1 MADTQSAPQEEV
13 SSNTQPGSIE
23 EAEEA
28 FLKMMN
34 PPPEDTEES
43 EETQASEEVSEDEPG
58 PSESRVVDESQE
70 ETEDE
75 AEEEED
81 SEESPEEDEPEEE
94 SETETVYTVRVDGKD
109 VEVTEDELLKG
120 YSRQADYTKKTQ
132 ELAEYRKEMD
142 NAFAYYQNEVQQ
154 TQQARAQYVDAVES
168 AIQNNYAHLQQFANI
183 DWERLKSEDRE
194 EYLTKRDDYRQAQE
208 QIDSL
213 KQEHHAA
220 AEKQQV
226 EMQEQHKRI
235 WAEEHQ
241 KMSQVI
247 PDWKDDEK
255 RMAISKA
262 VGEYA
267 LARGYTQEEL
277 NQLVDHRSII
287 MLMKA
292 KAYEDIQ
299 QKQTAVRSKKVR
311 NKPKVLRSKAKKDK
325 ASTSKRTRIA
335 KIGRLKETGHVD
347 DAADLIFDMLE

>member
-13 SSNTQPGSIE
+13 SSNTQPGSMQ

-34 PPPEDTEES
+34 PPPEDNEES
-43 EETQASEEVSEDEPG
+43 EETQASEEVSEDEPE
-58 PSESRVVDESQE
+58 PSEEESE
-70 ETEDE
+70 EKSEEE
-75 AEEEED
+75 AEEED
-81 SEESPEEDEPEEE
+81 SEESPEEEEPEEE

-132 ELAEYRKEMD
+132 ELAEHRKEID

-154 TQQARAQYVDAVES
+154 TQQVRAQYVDAVES

-208 QIDSL
+208 QIDGL
-213 KQEHHAA
+213 KQEHQVA
-220 AEKQQV
+220 AEKQQA
-226 EMQEQHKRI
+226 EMQEQHKRV
-235 WAEEHQ
+235 WAEEHE
-241 KMSQVI
+241 KMSQAI

-299 QKQTAVRSKKVR
+299 QKQTAVRSKKVK
-311 NKPKVLRSKAKKDK
+311 NKPKVIRSKAKKDK
-325 ASTSKRTRIA
+325 VSDSKRTRTA
-335 KIGRLKETGHVD
+335 KIGRLKDTGRVD
-347 DAADLIFDMLE
+347 DAADLIFDMLEE

>member
-43 EETQASEEVSEDEPG
+43 EETQASEEVSKDEPE
-58 PSESRVVDESQE
+58 PSDVESEEESE
-70 ETEDE
+70 EE
-75 AEEEED
+75 AEEED

-142 NAFAYYQNEVQQ
+142 NAFAYYQNEVEQ

-183 DWERLKSEDRE
+183 DWERLKLEDRE

-208 QIDSL
+208 QIEGL
-213 KQEHHAA
+213 KQEHHTA

-226 EMQEQHKRI
+226 EMQEQHKRV

-241 KMSQVI
+241 KMAQVI
-247 PDWKDDEK
+247 PDWNDNEK
-255 RMAISKA
+255 RAAISKA

-299 QKQTAVRSKKVR
+299 QKQTSVRSKKVK
-311 NKPKVLRSKAKKDK
+311 NKPKVVRSKAKKDK
-325 ASTSKRTRIA
+325 ASTSKRTRTA

-347 DAADLIFDMLE
+347 DAADLIFDMLEE

>member
-1 MADTQSAPQEEV
+1 MADTQPAPQEEV

-43 EETQASEEVSEDEPG
+43 EEPQASEEVSEDEPE
-58 PSESRVVDESQE
+58 PSDVESEEESE
-70 ETEDE
+70 EE
-75 AEEEED
+75 AEEED

-142 NAFAYYQNEVQQ
+142 NAFAYYQNEVEQ

-183 DWERLKSEDRE
+183 DWERLKLEDRE

-208 QIDSL
+208 QIEGL

-226 EMQEQHKRI
+226 EMQEQHKRV

-241 KMSQVI
+241 KMSQAI

-325 ASTSKRTRIA
+325 ASTSKRTRTA
-335 KIGRLKETGHVD
+335 KIGRLKESGHID

>member
-1 MADTQSAPQEEV
+1 MADTQPAPQEEV
-13 SSNTQPGSIE
+13 SSNTRPGSIQ

-28 FLKMMN
+28 FLKMIN
-34 PPPEDTEES
+34 PPPEDNEES
-43 EETQASEEVSEDEPG
+43 EETQASEEVSEDEPE
-58 PSESRVVDESQE
+58 PSDVESEEESE
-70 ETEDE
+70 EE
-75 AEEEED
+75 AEEED

-142 NAFAYYQNEVQQ
+142 NALAYYQNEIQQ

-168 AIQNNYAHLQQFANI
+168 AIQNNYAHLQQFQNV
-183 DWERLKSEDRE
+183 DWERLKLEDRE

-213 KQEHHAA
+213 KQEHQAA
-220 AEKQQV
+220 AEKQQA
-226 EMQEQHKRI
+226 EMQEQHKRV

-241 KMSQVI
+241 KMAQII
-247 PDWKDDEK
+247 PDWNDNEK

-299 QKQTAVRSKKVR
+299 QKHTAVRSKKVR
-311 NKPKVLRSKAKKDK
+311 NKPKVVRSKAKKDK
-325 ASTSKRTRIA
+325 VSDSKRTRTA
-335 KIGRLKETGHVD
+335 KIGRLKESGHVD
-347 DAADLIFDMLE
+347 DAADLIFDMLEK

>member
-1 MADTQSAPQEEV
+1 MADTQPAPQEEV
-13 SSNTQPGSIE
+13 SSNSQPGSMQ

-34 PPPEDTEES
+34 PPPEDNEES
-43 EETQASEEVSEDEPG
+43 EETQASEEVSEDEPE
-58 PSESRVVDESQE
+58 PSEEESE
-70 ETEDE
+70 EKSEEE
-75 AEEEED
+75 AEEED
-81 SEESPEEDEPEEE
+81 SEESPEEEEPEEE

-132 ELAEYRKEMD
+132 ELAEHRKEMD

-168 AIQNNYAHLQQFANI
+168 AIQNNYAHLQQFANV
-183 DWERLKSEDRE
+183 DWERLKLEDRE

-208 QIDSL
+208 QIDGL
-213 KQEHHAA
+213 KQEHQVA
-220 AEKQQV
+220 AEKQQA
-226 EMQEQHKRI
+226 EMQEQHKRV
-235 WAEEHQ
+235 WAEEHE

-267 LARGYTQEEL
+267 LSRGYTQEEL

-299 QKQTAVRSKKVR
+299 QKQTAVRSKKVK
-311 NKPKVLRSKAKKDK
+311 NKPKVIRSKAKKDK
-325 ASTSKRTRIA
+325 VSDSKRTRTA
-335 KIGRLKETGHVD
+335 KIGRLKDTGRVD
-347 DAADLIFDMLE
+347 DAADLIFDMLEE

>member
-1 MADTQSAPQEEV
+1 MNADTQLAPQEEV
-13 SSNTQPGSIE
+13 SSNAQPGSIQ

-34 PPPEDTEES
+34 PPPEDNEES
-43 EETQASEEVSEDEPG
+43 EETQASEEVSEDEPE
-58 PSESRVVDESQE
+58 PSDAESEEESE
-70 ETEDE
+70 EE
-75 AEEEED
+75 AEEED

-132 ELAEYRKEMD
+132 ELAEHRKELD
-142 NAFAYYQNEVQQ
+142 NAFAYYQNEIQQ

-168 AIQNNYAHLQQFANI
+168 AIQNNYAHLQQFQNI
-183 DWERLKSEDRE
+183 DWERLKAEDRE

-208 QIDSL
+208 QIESL
-213 KQEHHAA
+213 KQQHQAA
-220 AEKQQV
+220 AEKQQA
-226 EMQEQHKRI
+226 EMQEQQKRV

-241 KMSQVI
+241 KMSQAI
-247 PDWKDDEK
+247 PDWNDDEK

-262 VGEYA
+262 VAEYA

-311 NKPKVLRSKAKKDK
+311 NKPKVVRSKAKKDK
-325 ASTSKRTRIA
+325 ASDSKRTRAA
-335 KIGRLKETGHVD
+335 KLGRLKESGHVD
-347 DAADLIFDMLE
+347 DAADLIFDMLEE

>member
-1 MADTQSAPQEEV
+1 MADTQPAPQEEV
-13 SSNTQPGSIE
+13 SSNMQPGSMQ

-34 PPPEDTEES
+34 PPPEDNEES
-43 EETQASEEVSEDEPG
+43 EETQASEEVSEDEPE
-58 PSESRVVDESQE
+58 PSEEESE
-70 ETEDE
+70 EKSEEE
-75 AEEEED
+75 AEEED
-81 SEESPEEDEPEEE
+81 SEESPEEEEPEEE

-132 ELAEYRKEMD
+132 ELAEHRKEID

-154 TQQARAQYVDAVES
+154 TQQVRAQYVDAVES
-168 AIQNNYAHLQQFANI
+168 AIQNNYAHLQQFANV
-183 DWERLKSEDRE
+183 DWEKLKSEDRE

-208 QIDSL
+208 QIDGL
-213 KQEHHAA
+213 KQEHQVA
-220 AEKQQV
+220 AEKQQA
-226 EMQEQHKRI
+226 EMQEQHKRV
-235 WAEEHQ
+235 WAEEHE

-267 LARGYTQEEL
+267 LSRGYTQEEL

-299 QKQTAVRSKKVR
+299 QKQTAVRSKKVK
-311 NKPKVLRSKAKKDK
+311 NKPKVIRSKAKKDK
-325 ASTSKRTRIA
+325 VSDSKRTRTA
-335 KIGRLKETGHVD
+335 KIGRLKDTGRVD
-347 DAADLIFDMLE
+347 DAADLIFDMLEE

>member
-1 MADTQSAPQEEV
+1 MADTQPAPQEEV
-13 SSNTQPGSIE
+13 SSNTQPGSIQ

-34 PPPEDTEES
+34 PPPEDNEES
-43 EETQASEEVSEDEPG
+43 EETQASEEVSEDEPE
-58 PSESRVVDESQE
+58 PSNVESEEESE
-70 ETEDE
+70 EE
-75 AEEEED
+75 AEEED

-142 NAFAYYQNEVQQ
+142 NAFAYYQNEVEQ

-168 AIQNNYAHLQQFANI
+168 AIQNNYAHLQQFQNI
-183 DWERLKSEDRE
+183 DWERLKLEDRE

-213 KQEHHAA
+213 KQEHHTAV
-220 AEKQQV
+220 EKQQV
-226 EMQEQHKRI
+226 EMQEQHKRV

-277 NQLVDHRSII
+277 NQLIDHRSII

-299 QKQTAVRSKKVR
+299 QKQTAVRSKKVK
-311 NKPKVLRSKAKKDK
+311 NKPKVVRSKAKKDK
-325 ASTSKRTRIA
+325 VSDSKRTRTA
-335 KIGRLKETGHVD
+335 KIGRLVD
-347 DAADLIFDMLE
+347 DAADLIFDMLEE

>member
-1 MADTQSAPQEEV
+1 MADTQPAPQEEV
-13 SSNTQPGSIE
+13 SSNTQPGSIQ

-34 PPPEDTEES
+34 PPPEDNEES
-43 EETQASEEVSEDEPG
+43 EETQASEEVSEDEPE
-58 PSESRVVDESQE
+58 PSDVESEEESE
-70 ETEDE
+70 EE
-75 AEEEED
+75 AEEED

-168 AIQNNYAHLQQFANI
+168 AIQNNYAHLQQFQNI
-183 DWERLKSEDRE
+183 DWERLKLEDRE

-213 KQEHHAA
+213 KQEHHTAV
-220 AEKQQV
+220 EKQQV
-226 EMQEQHKRI
+226 EMQEQHKRV

-325 ASTSKRTRIA
+325 ASTSKPTRTA
-335 KIGRLKETGHVD
+335 KIGRLKESGHID

>member
-1 MADTQSAPQEEV
+1 
-13 SSNTQPGSIE
+13 
-23 EAEEA
+23 
-28 FLKMMN
+28 
-34 PPPEDTEES
+34 
-43 EETQASEEVSEDEPG
+43 
-58 PSESRVVDESQE
+58 
-70 ETEDE
+70 
-75 AEEEED
+75 
-81 SEESPEEDEPEEE
+81 
-94 SETETVYTVRVDGKD
+94 
-109 VEVTEDELLKG
+109 
-120 YSRQADYTKKTQ
+120 
-132 ELAEYRKEMD
+132 MD
-142 NAFAYYQNEVQQ
+142 NAFAYYQNEVEQ

-183 DWERLKSEDRE
+183 DWERLKLEDRE

-208 QIDSL
+208 QIEGL

-226 EMQEQHKRI
+226 EMQEQHKRV

-241 KMSQVI
+241 KMSQAI

-325 ASTSKRTRIA
+325 ASTSKRTRTA
-335 KIGRLKETGHVD
+335 KIGRLKESGHID

>member
-1 MADTQSAPQEEV
+1 MADTQAAPQEEV
-13 SSNTQPGSIE
+13 SSNTQPGSIQ

-28 FLKMMN
+28 FLKMIN
-34 PPPEDTEES
+34 PPPEDNEES
-43 EETQASEEVSEDEPG
+43 EETQASEEVSEDEPE
-58 PSESRVVDESQE
+58 PSDVESEEESE
-70 ETEDE
+70 EE
-75 AEEEED
+75 AEEED

-168 AIQNNYAHLQQFANI
+168 AIQNNYAHLQQFQNV
-183 DWERLKSEDRE
+183 DWERLKLEDRE

-213 KQEHHAA
+213 KQEHQAA
-220 AEKQQV
+220 AEKQQA
-226 EMQEQHKRI
+226 EMQEQHKRV

-241 KMSQVI
+241 KMAQII
-247 PDWKDDEK
+247 PDWKDNEK

-311 NKPKVLRSKAKKDK
+311 NKPKVVRSKAKKDK
-325 ASTSKRTRIA
+325 VSDSKRTRTA

-347 DAADLIFDMLE
+347 DAADLIFDMLEK

>member
-1 MADTQSAPQEEV
+1 MADTQPAPQEEV
-13 SSNTQPGSIE
+13 SSNSQPGSMQ

-34 PPPEDTEES
+34 PPPEDNEES
-43 EETQASEEVSEDEPG
+43 EETQASEEVSEDEPE
-58 PSESRVVDESQE
+58 PSEEESE
-70 ETEDE
+70 EKSEDE
-75 AEEEED
+75 TEEED
-81 SEESPEEDEPEEE
+81 SEESPEEEESEEE

-132 ELAEYRKEMD
+132 ELAEHRKEMD

-168 AIQNNYAHLQQFANI
+168 AIQNNYAHLQQFANV
-183 DWERLKSEDRE
+183 DWERLKLEDRE

-208 QIDSL
+208 QIDGL

-226 EMQEQHKRI
+226 EMQEQHKRV
-235 WAEEHQ
+235 WAEEHE
-241 KMSQVI
+241 KMSQAI

-299 QKQTAVRSKKVR
+299 QKQTAVRSKKVK
-311 NKPKVLRSKAKKDK
+311 NKPKVIRSKAKKDK
-325 ASTSKRTRIA
+325 VSDSKRIRTA
-335 KIGRLKETGHVD
+335 KIGRLKESGHVN
-347 DAADLIFDMLE
+347 DAADLIFDMLEE